1 MRRTEFLPLGRS
13 RLLLCAFV
21 FADVSAFPRLHDR
34 DCVDVEQGC
43 AAWAAAGEC
52 DKNVGFMKLHACR
65 SSCASCHFDHKD
77 MAPEAVRA
85 SADDEDET
93 SGIMRPR
100 RHGTCAAE
108 PGELRWGLSA
118 QLASSIACFNR
129 RGAEPSG
136 SYEASADFLEAAAAV
151 AAATPQGEATITFYD
166 AATRRPLFIAPRNR
180 TMDDFLVESK
190 RHGWPS
196 FRDSQLVAENVRVL
210 RGGEV
215 VSIDGTHLG
224 HNLPDRLNRYC
235 INLVSVA
242 GAPPPG

>member
-1 MRRTEFLPLGRS
+1 
-13 RLLLCAFV
+13 
-21 FADVSAFPRLHDR
+21 
-34 DCVDVEQGC
+34 
-43 AAWAAAGEC
+43 
-52 DKNVGFMKLHACR
+52 
-65 SSCASCHFDHKD
+65 

-108 PGELRWGLSA
+108 PGELRWSLSA

-190 RHGWPS
+190 RHGWK
-196 FRDSQLVAENVRVL
+196 VRS
-210 RGGEV
+210 GGAAA
-215 VSIDGTHLG
+215 
-224 HNLPDRLNRYC
+224 P
-235 INLVSVA
+235 INLLFTTLPTNFAKCLTRRLRVRSA
-242 GAPPPG
+242 RRLRLAPLPS